1 MATRSPSNG
10 SAGRPTL
17 KTDQPR
23 PPRPRPGG
31 DAPWWGL
38 FAAGGTLA
46 ALFLPVQMLVDGVL
60 GSAGVSTASSD
71 YRRMRRV
78 VSNPLVRLFLL
89 ANISLPLFQA
99 VHRFRMILFDLGVHQ
114 PRTPIAVAA
123 YGSGILATL
132 AAAWALLRVP
142 GNGRR

>member
-1 MATRSPSNG
+1 MATWSPSNG
-10 SAGRPTL
+10 AAGRPTL

-46 ALFLPVQMLVDGVL
+46 ALFLPIQMLIYGVL
-60 GSAGVSTASSD
+60 GSAGVPTASND
-71 YRRMRRV
+71 YQRMRRV
-78 VSNPLVRLFLL
+78 VSNPIVRLFLL

-99 VHRFRMILFDLGVHQ
+99 VHRFRMILFDVGVHQ

-132 AAAWALLRVP
+132 AAAWALLRIP

>member
-1 MATRSPSNG
+1 MAARSSING
-10 SAGRPTL
+10 AGGRPTL
-17 KTDQPR
+17 KIDQPR

-46 ALFLPVQMLVDGVL
+46 ALFIPVQMLIDGVL
-60 GSAGVSTASSD
+60 ASAGVPTVGSD

-78 VSNPLVRLFLL
+78 ASNPLVRLFLL
-89 ANISLPLFQA
+89 ANISLPMFQA

-114 PRTPIAVAA
+114 PRTPIAIVA
-123 YGSGILATL
+123 YGTGILATL
-132 AAAWALLRVP
+132 VAAKALLRIP
-142 GNGRR
+142 SSDRQ